1 MLWVDGADHVVALVT
16 SGNGVLLVYWRGERV
31 IGERVAPASVGRDIR
46 RLGAPES
53 V

>member
-1 MLWVDGADHVVALVT
+1 MLWVAGADHVVALVA
-16 SGNGVLLVYWRGERV
+16 SGDSVLLAYWRGTSV
-31 IGERVAPASVGRDIR
+31 IGERVAPASVGRDVA